1 MHFRCSPVSYFLP
14 LKAQI
19 NSFEKDRINSCFS
32 SFGFKFISFRCS
44 PGKYFLQLNHNT
56 DKTLTFYLGG
66 EVNVELFSNIINFVN
81 RQLSSEET
89 IYSQNVFPKIRQPAA
104 IAPFHSILT
113 TKSLRKSFA
122 QVIAFET
129 ADWSRPVVRIR
140 GIFRLFVQLIC
151 ANSQCHQRT
160 DIG

>member
-1 MHFRCSPVSYFLP
+1 MHFFSNHPYHFLLSSLLLSPSFCFVLRPKTPRGTCPSGPLP
-14 LKAQI
+14 GYANGTPVI
-19 NSFEKDRINSCFS
+19 
-32 SFGFKFISFRCS
+32 
-44 PGKYFLQLNHNT
+44 
-56 DKTLTFYLGG
+56 

-151 ANSQCHQRT
+151 ANSQCHL
-160 DIG
+160 